1 MLLPREISKK
11 EFSHAVG
18 GYARDEVKLY
28 LEYIADNYEKLRR
41 ENDELSRR
49 LDAAMEK
56 LDQYELAASKNE
68 ADESESNSC
77 VGGERS
83 SAAVAILEEVVS
95 SLRSELDDIS
105 SKLNEAEKLVFG
117 KVENADVTEA
127 PETVEETAEESIEE
141 TVDEIVEAVIERAV
155 IDEISDEAISEEA
168 PSEEIAEI
176 ETETVVFDIPVAP
189 AEVAPESQEEIIFNL
204 PDGEIVEA
212 ELEAFD
218 QPDMDEFMADFFD
231 VDGDGEPDGAEMKVS
246 EPEPEPKVEA
256 APEKPQRAAKARF
269 HLAKKQTSAKASERK
284 PEEPNEKTE
293 RSEVSEEK
301 SEDYEESELEAILN
315 ALKVRYDSATDEEE
329 SEDDFNMTNIDEFRV
344 IFGNSSSSIEKIPT
358 GTDID
363 ADLFD

>member
-18 GYARDEVKLY
+18 GYARDEVKSY

-56 LDQYELAASKNE
+56 LDQYELAASENA

-77 VGGERS
+77 VGGESS

-95 SLRSELDDIS
+95 SLRSELDEIS

-117 KVENADVTEA
+117 EVESANSVEE
-127 PETVEETAEESIEE
+127 PETVEE
-141 TVDEIVEAVIERAV
+141 TVDEIVEAVIEETA

-168 PSEEIAEI
+168 PPEEIAEI
-176 ETETVVFDIPVAP
+176 ETETVVFDIPVAS
-189 AEVAPESQEEIIFNL
+189 AEVAPESREEIVFNL
-204 PDGEIVEA
+204 PDGETFEA
-212 ELEAFD
+212 ELEVPE

-231 VDGDGEPDGAEMKVS
+231 VDGDGKHDEEEPEVS
-246 EPEPEPKVEA
+246 EPEPEPTVEA
-256 APEKPQRAAKARF
+256 APEKPQRPAKARF
-269 HLAKKQTSAKASERK
+269 HLAKKQTSAKASEGKSEEPAEK
-284 PEEPNEKTE
+284 PE
-293 RSEVSEEK
+293 RSKGSEGK
-301 SEDYEESELEAILN
+301 SEDCEESELEAILN

-329 SEDDFNMTNIDEFRV
+329 SEDDFDMTNIDEFSM
-344 IFGNSSSSIEKIPT
+344 IFGDSSSSIEKIPT

-363 ADLFD
+363 ADLLD